1 MCEYN
6 IASRLI
12 KSYLYQPYSWF
23 LNRNSATLG
32 KTILSEVSRV
42 VGKGLTPMM
51 NLITN
56 IIVTIT
62 IFILLVYVEPKLAGI
77 VLLTMCTFYGLVYY
91 FNRNLLGKIGKELFA
106 DNEKRFKVLSEAF
119 GASKE
124 VKVGGLEQIFINQF
138 SKPAKNIALKT
149 ALVTIMSEMPR
160 FTLEALAFGGM
171 LLITL
176 YFMTLSSDIT
186 NVIPIIALYA
196 LAGYRLMPAL
206 QKIFISLTSL
216 KIVSPALD
224 SLHND
229 LRNLKP
235 IILSK
240 NEDALIVNNDICLK
254 NIHYNYPNASKTAL
268 KNINLTIPVN
278 KTIGLV

>member
-1 MCEYN
+1 M
-6 IASRLI
+6 
-12 KSYLYQPYSWF
+12 
-23 LNRNSATLG
+23 
-32 KTILSEVSRV
+32 
-42 VGKGLTPMM
+42 
-51 NLITN
+51 
-56 IIVTIT
+56 
-62 IFILLVYVEPKLAGI
+62 
-77 VLLTMCTFYGLVYY
+77 
-91 FNRNLLGKIGKELFA
+91 
-106 DNEKRFKVLSEAF
+106 
-119 GASKE
+119 
-124 VKVGGLEQIFINQF
+124 
-138 SKPAKNIALKT
+138 KT

-216 KIVSPALD
+216 KIVSPALE

-254 NIHYNYPNASKTAL
+254 IF
-268 KNINLTIPVN
+268 ITIIQTP
-278 KTIGLV
+278 LRLP